1 MWQQISAAVKRV
13 LRFGV
18 GRDLYGTSGEFLD
31 HASEDHAVDRAQGVP
46 TNKSKKSLGRCL
58 FSPLITGN

>member
-18 GRDLYGTSGEFLD
+18 DRDLYGTSGEFLD
-31 HASEDHAVDRAQGVP
+31 HASEDHPVDRIKGVP
-46 TNKSKKSLGRCL
+46 INKSEESLRRKKGGLGEK
-58 FSPLITGN
+58 